1 MATKSGMNYDK
12 VETLLSDLGTHK
24 DTIING
30 LEELKEVAP
39 QQIAQHYSGEA
50 AETYKTALDKTITT
64 ISETLDTMIES
75 LRTNTEE
82 KQADYTSQDT
92 KMQESIST
100 GTTA

>member
-39 QQIAQHYSGEA
+39 QQIGEA